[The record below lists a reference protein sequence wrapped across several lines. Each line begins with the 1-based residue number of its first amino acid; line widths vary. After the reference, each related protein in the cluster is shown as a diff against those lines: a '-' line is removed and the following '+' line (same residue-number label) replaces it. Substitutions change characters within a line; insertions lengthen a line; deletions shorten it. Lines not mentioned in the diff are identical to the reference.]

1 MLKILRVY
9 LSKNQTELC
18 DTKLEVS
25 TTNTKE
31 AEVER
36 FYEALKDLLE
46 ELTTKKEVL
55 FNKGS

>member
-1 MLKILRVY
+1 M
-9 LSKNQTELC
+9 SKNQTELC